1 MDEVSVTHG
10 ADVGSHQPAH
20 VRTPRGVWLWVALG
34 AVVGGVVGGL
44 IVNAFWSGPD
54 VASAA
59 CTASSVA
66 DQVVPSV
73 VTIEVG
79 RTSAGAPST
88 GSGEF
93 YQDGGY
99 ILTNNHV
106 VANAAG
112 GASMQVM
119 LSDGQRV
126 PATLVGR
133 DPLTDLAVIKA
144 PDAQSPQVIALGSS
158 ADLQVGQPVVVVG
171 APLGL
176 SNTVTSGIVSALA
189 RTVEVPGGGTS
200 QNALLAD
207 AVQTDAAINPG
218 NSGGAMVNCAGQ
230 LVGIPSA
237 GAALPGS
244 SGGSIGLGFAI
255 PVDIAETVANEL
267 IATGHV
273 THASFGMEVAPVTPP
288 VAQRTGLSQ
297 GLYVASTQS
306 GGPAAMAGLRVGD
319 VITEIEGQPATAP
332 EQLVELTITMKAGDK
347 VDLTYVRAGQTHQ
360 TTVTLG
366 RQGT

>member
-1 MDEVSVTHG
+1 
-10 ADVGSHQPAH
+10 
-20 VRTPRGVWLWVALG
+20 
-34 AVVGGVVGGL
+34 VGGL
-44 IVNAFWSGPD
+44 IAHAFWSTPD
-54 VASAA
+54 LSSAA

-79 RTSAGAPST
+79 RSAAGAAST

-93 YQDGGY
+93 YQSGGY

-106 VANAAG
+106 VENAAR
-112 GASMQVM
+112 GASMEVT
-119 LSDGQRV
+119 LSDGQRA

-144 PDAQSPQVIALGSS
+144 PEAESPQVIALGSS
-158 ADLQVGQPVVVVG
+158 ADLEVGQPVVVVG

-176 SNTVTSGIVSALA
+176 SNSVTSGIVSALA
-189 RTVEVPGGGTS
+189 RTVQVPGGGTS

-207 AVQTDAAINPG
+207 SIQTDAAINPG
-218 NSGGAMVNCAGQ
+218 NSGGAMVNCSGQ

-244 SGGSIGLGFAI
+244 SGGNIGLGFAI
-255 PVDIAETVANEL
+255 PIDIAETIANQL

-273 THASFGMEVAPVTPP
+273 THASFGLDTSAVTGPI
-288 VAQRTGLSQ
+288 AQRTGLPE
-297 GLYVASTQS
+297 GLYVTSIQAS
-306 GGPAAMAGLRVGD
+306 GPAAMAGLRSGD
-319 VITEIEGQPATAP
+319 VITEIDGQPATSAD
-332 EQLVELTITMKAGDK
+332 QLVELTITKKAGDK
-347 VDLTYVRAGQTHQ
+347 VDLTYVRDGSTHE

-366 RQGT
+366 SQSP

>member
-1 MDEVSVTHG
+1 
-10 ADVGSHQPAH
+10 
-20 VRTPRGVWLWVALG
+20 L
-34 AVVGGVVGGL
+34 VGGVVGAV
-44 IVNAFWSGPD
+44 IAHAFWSTPD
-54 VASAA
+54 LSTVACNAA
-59 CTASSVA
+59 SVA
-66 DQVVPSV
+66 DAVVPSV

-79 RTSAGAPST
+79 RSSAGAGGT

-93 YQDGGY
+93 YQSGGY

-112 GASMQVM
+112 GASMEVM

-144 PDAQSPQVIALGSS
+144 PAAQSPQIIALGSS

-176 SNTVTSGIVSALA
+176 SNSVTSGIVSALA
-189 RTVEVPGGGTS
+189 RTVQVPGGGSS
-200 QNALLAD
+200 QSALLAD

-218 NSGGAMVNCAGQ
+218 NSGGAMVNCSGQ

-255 PVDIAETVANEL
+255 PVDIAETVANQL

-273 THASFGMEVAPVTPP
+273 THASFGLETVAVTGPI
-288 VAQRTGLSQ
+288 AQRTGLPQ
-297 GLYVASTQS
+297 GLYVNSVQT
-306 GGPAAMAGLRVGD
+306 GGPAAMAGLRPGD
-319 VITEIEGQPATAP
+319 VITEIDGQPATTTD
-332 EQLVELTITMKAGDK
+332 QLVELTITKKAGDK
-347 VDLTYVRAGQTHQ
+347 VDLTYVRAGQTVA

-366 RQGT
+366 SQPS

>member
-1 MDEVSVTHG
+1 ML
-10 ADVGSHQPAH
+10 
-20 VRTPRGVWLWVALG
+20 WLWVALG
-34 AVVGGVVGGL
+34 ALVGGVVGGV
-44 IVNAFWSGPD
+44 ITNAFWTGPD
-54 VASAA
+54 VASAV
-59 CTASSVA
+59 CNASVVA

-79 RTSAGAPST
+79 RSSAGAPST

-93 YQDGGY
+93 YQEGGY

-106 VANAAG
+106 VANAAS
-112 GASMQVM
+112 GASMEVM
-119 LSDGQRV
+119 LSDGQRA
-126 PATLVGR
+126 PAALVGR

-144 PDAQSPQVIALGSS
+144 PNAQSPQVIALGSS
-158 ADLQVGQPVVVVG
+158 ADLEVGQPVVVVG

-189 RTVEVPGGGTS
+189 RTVEVPGGGS
-200 QNALLAD
+200 LPSALLAD

-218 NSGGAMVNCAGQ
+218 NSGGAMVDCNGQ

-237 GAALPGS
+237 GAAIPGS
-244 SGGSIGLGFAI
+244 GGGSIGLGFAI
-255 PVDIAETVANEL
+255 PVDIAKTVANEL

-288 VAQRTGLSQ
+288 IAQRTGLPQ
-297 GLYVASTQS
+297 GLYVTAVQS

-319 VITEIEGQPATAP
+319 VITEIQGQPAAAP
-332 EQLVELTITMKAGDK
+332 EQLVELTITMKAGDRI
-347 VDLTYVRAGQTHQ
+347 DLTYVRAGHTHQ

-366 RQGT
+366 RQGS

>member
-1 MDEVSVTHG
+1 MNGEPQHHHARV
-10 ADVGSHQPAH
+10 
-20 VRTPRGVWLWVALG
+20 PRGLWIWVAAGALAGGVIG
-34 AVVGGVVGGL
+34 AVITYAL
-44 IVNAFWSGPD
+44 SGQPD
-54 VASAA
+54 VTAAA
-59 CTASSVA
+59 CTASAVA

-79 RTSAGAPST
+79 RAGTSSSGT

-93 YQDGGY
+93 YQEGGY

-106 VANAAG
+106 IASAAS
-112 GASMQVM
+112 GASMEVV

-126 PATLVGR
+126 PASLVGR

-144 PDAQSPQVIALGSS
+144 PEASSATVIALGSS

-176 SNTVTSGIVSALA
+176 SSTVTSGIVSALA
-189 RTVEVPGGGTS
+189 RTVQVPGEGS
-200 QNALLAD
+200 QSALLAD
-207 AVQTDAAINPG
+207 AIQTDAAINPG
-218 NSGGAMVNCAGQ
+218 NSGGSMVNCDGQ

-255 PVDIAETVANEL
+255 PIDVAQAVANQI

-273 THASFGMEVAPVTPP
+273 THASFGMAMVPASGP
-288 VAQRTGLSQ
+288 VAQRAGVPQ
-297 GLYVASTQS
+297 GVQITSVQP
-306 GGPAAMAGLRVGD
+306 GGPAASAGLRAGD
-319 VITEIEGQPATAP
+319 VIIEVNGEPATSTDQMLA
-332 EQLVELTITMKAGDK
+332 LTITMKPGEK
-347 VDLTYVRAGQTHQ
+347 VPITYVRNGQAIDTE
-360 TTVTLG
+360 VTLG
-366 RQGT
+366 TQS

>member
-1 MDEVSVTHG
+1 M
-10 ADVGSHQPAH
+10 
-20 VRTPRGVWLWVALG
+20 
-34 AVVGGVVGGL
+34 
-44 IVNAFWSGPD
+44 
-54 VASAA
+54 
-59 CTASSVA
+59 
-66 DQVVPSV
+66 
-73 VTIEVG
+73 
-79 RTSAGAPST
+79 
-88 GSGEF
+88 
-93 YQDGGY
+93 
-99 ILTNNHV
+99 
-106 VANAAG
+106 
-112 GASMQVM
+112 
-119 LSDGQRV
+119 
-126 PATLVGR
+126 
-133 DPLTDLAVIKA
+133 
-144 PDAQSPQVIALGSS
+144 
-158 ADLQVGQPVVVVG
+158 VVVG

-267 IATGHV
+267 ISTGHV

-288 VAQRTGLSQ
+288 VAQRTGQPQ
-297 GLYVASTQS
+297 GLYVTSVQS

-319 VITEIEGQPATAP
+319 VITEIQGQPATAP
-332 EQLVELTITMKAGDK
+332 EQLVELTITMTAGDK